1 MNELEFRQ
9 RDANAN
15 ANANVEDALVVVNP
29 WAALRR
35 FTAARIALGRVGV
48 SQPTAPQLAF
58 QLAHARAR
66 DAVHQALDVAPLLE
80 GLQELSG
87 QPALALHSAAASRD
101 IYLQRPDL
109 GRRLDDASRQ
119 LLQQYGQ
126 LQPQPSAAQS
136 QPQTQPQP
144 QTQTQ
149 TQTQTQP
156 QSLAA
161 QPQPSAAQSPPLPA
175 AGSYDLAFVIADGL
189 SALAIEQN
197 VLPFLRCLTARLA
210 LEEWTIAPPA
220 VVLQGRV
227 AVGDEVGEL
236 LGARAV
242 LVLVGERPGLSSP
255 DSMGLYLTW
264 APRVGLTDASRNC
277 ISNVRPAG
285 LTWEAAAFKLHYLL
299 SEARRRQ
306 LSGVPLK
313 DETSDDDPA
322 LASSRRNFLL
332 D

>member
-1 MNELEFRQ
+1 MNELECRQ
-9 RDANAN
+9 TD
-15 ANANVEDALVVVNP
+15 ANANVEDALVVANP

-87 QPALALHSAAASRD
+87 QPALALHSGAASRD

-119 LLQQYGQ
+119 LLQQYAQ
-126 LQPQPSAAQS
+126 PQPQPQPSAAQS
-136 QPQTQPQP
+136 QPQTQPRSP
-144 QTQTQ
+144 
-149 TQTQTQP
+149 
-156 QSLAA
+156 AA
-161 QPQPSAAQSPPLPA
+161 ESQPQPSAAQPQPQPQPSVAQPPPLPT

-306 LSGVPLK
+306 LSGVALK